1 VADKFYKRLPKEDL
15 KKFVKEINKNLAA
28 SDYKHGRVDDP
39 SRISERQ
46 ESKVR
51 KYTREYLEKAVKK
64 HEQRAAERSD
74 RKAKGQPGEEPKATG
89 HFDGGSRPPS
99 TGASPMPDR
108 DMTSDVDAH
117 PDSPGSPSDLKRKR
131 SSEDDA
137 ESIVDEPTPG
147 NTPSL
152 KRLREGDTE
161 APSPPPPPTPPP
173 LEDLDDAVM
182 IEKVV
187 EEQTLREHEDALM
200 LENEEAKR
208 THLDAGEQARLREH
222 EAALERENQEAL
234 IALQTE
240 RRGEDAPM
248 TNGNAINLNAVAV
261 AMDLDGV
268 GGGGDG
274 ASGLGIPSR
283 KREVLGH

>member
-1 VADKFYKRLPKEDL
+1 MADKFYKRLPKEDL

-74 RKAKGQPGEEPKATG
+74 RKAKGQPGEEPKAAG
-89 HFDGGSRPPS
+89 HFDTGSRPPS
-99 TGASPMPDR
+99 TGVSPMPDR

-131 SSEDDA
+131 SSEDDT
-137 ESIVDEPTPG
+137 ESMVDELTPG
-147 NTPSL
+147 DTPSL
-152 KRLREGDTE
+152 KRLREGDAE
-161 APSPPPPPTPPP
+161 APSPQPPPTPPP

-187 EEQTLREHEDALM
+187 EEQTLREHEDELV
-200 LENEEAKR
+200 LENEEATR
-208 THLDAGEQARLREH
+208 MHLDAGEKARLLEH
-222 EAALERENQEAL
+222 QAALERENQETL
-234 IALQTE
+234 IALQKE
-240 RRGEDAPM
+240 RRDEDAPM
-248 TNGNAINLNAVAV
+248 TNGNTIKLDAVP
-261 AMDLDGV
+261 MDLDGV
-268 GGGGDG
+268 AGGGDG